1 MDPLDPEVASAL
13 RSLIDDYR
21 SRCLWFLAPDYYPA
35 SEAEALRVLAAI
47 ERHGDRA
54 AFQRA
59 SEIRQWL
66 SPNSSAASAGS

>member
-1 MDPLDPEVASAL
+1 VDPLAPSVALAL
-13 RSLIDDYR
+13 RSLVDDYR

-35 SEAEALRVLAAI
+35 TQAEASRVLGAI

-54 AFQRA
+54 AFQRC

-66 SPNSSAASAGS
+66 SPSTSAASAGC